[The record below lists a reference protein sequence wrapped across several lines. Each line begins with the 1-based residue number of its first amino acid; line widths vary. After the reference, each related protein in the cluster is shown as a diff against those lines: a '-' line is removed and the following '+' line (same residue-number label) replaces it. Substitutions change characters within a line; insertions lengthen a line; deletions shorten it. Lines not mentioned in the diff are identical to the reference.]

1 MAKREEG
8 KDQRRRQ
15 IEAAARALM
24 RKTGRTG
31 FSMRA
36 LAQEAGVSIATPY
49 NLFGSKQ
56 AIMFAV
62 LDADL
67 AAYQQRLARS
77 RADSIDVFFRAVSL
91 ATSLYSTDPAFYK
104 AVLAAVYNEGGREYR
119 SMFGGPRHL
128 MWRSFVED
136 AIREGHLVVDVNPD
150 VFAVN
155 IAGTFF
161 ASILAWVA
169 GDLTLPELEASA
181 QYGFALALLAMA
193 TPASV
198 PRLRAKALEMQ
209 ERQLA
214 LWKKRAGK
222 AAREPAALAV

>member
-15 IEAAARALM
+15 IEAAARSLM

-62 LDADL
+62 LDSDL
-67 AAYQQRLARS
+67 AEYQERLARS

-104 AVLAAVYNEGGREYR
+104 AVLFAVYNEGGREYR
-119 SMFGGPRHL
+119 SMFGGPRHV
-128 MWRSFVED
+128 MWRRFVED
-136 AIREGHLVVDVNPD
+136 AIRDGHLVAEVDAD

-155 IAGTFF
+155 LARTFF
-161 ASILAWVA
+161 SSILAWVA
-169 GDLTLPELEASA
+169 GDLTLPELEAGA
-181 QYGFALALLAMA
+181 QYGFALALLGVA
-193 TPASV
+193 TPASA
-198 PRLRAKALEMQ
+198 PRLRAKVMETQ
-209 ERQLA
+209 ERQRS
-214 LWKKRAGK
+214 LWKKRAVKPNQVRVAK
-222 AAREPAALAV
+222 AG